1 MPPTVPGGPPAPG
14 GGARRRGPPA
24 AGAGLGAALAGAA
37 AGVLKPVVGAGCFLM
52 AARIPLTWFPDE
64 KSKEFPF
71 NLIVAPTEPL
81 LKPTR
86 ETIPP
91 FQGLDVS
98 PIVWF
103 AILSFLNEIFLGPQG
118 LLILLQNKV

>member
-1 MPPTVPGGPPAPG
+1 
-14 GGARRRGPPA
+14 
-24 AGAGLGAALAGAA
+24 
-37 AGVLKPVVGAGCFLM
+37 VLKPVVGAGCFLM